1 MFGSV
6 RTTLSWPSGP
16 PTGTHQLVVCEGIH
30 MFNRVKRGRGLSA
43 IVAVGALSLT
53 LAACS
58 GSSEETTDAAATEET
73 AAESAAEATEE
84 VAEEAPAGA
93 VAVSL
98 ITKDSSNPFFVA
110 MQEGAKQAAGELGI
124 DLVVGSGKEEGDD
137 QGQIDL
143 IENAIAQ
150 GHAGIL
156 ITPMS
161 VNVNDAIKKARD
173 AGLYVIAL
181 DTPTDPPD
189 AVDIT
194 FATDNCK
201 AGEAIGQWTAG
212 KLNGEKAV
220 IARLVIFNDRMVS
233 VDYCRDN
240 GFLKGMGIDIKDL
253 TVMGDEDT
261 SGSYTTGAGG
271 EYEWVCLEATGANEE
286 GGRKGMENCLAKNP
300 DINVV
305 YTINEPTAFGAAVAL
320 EAAGKTVG
328 EDVYIVSVDGG
339 LAGVEAVKAGSIQA
353 TSQQYPLLMA
363 KLGAEAIKTIAE
375 GGAPPQNTSADGTFY
390 DTGVVLCTED
400 PQDTVTA
407 APQESAQYCID
418 NAWG

>member
-1 MFGSV
+1 M
-6 RTTLSWPSGP
+6 
-16 PTGTHQLVVCEGIH
+16 I
-30 MFNRVKRGRGLSA
+30 NRFSRGRAFAAVAA
-43 IVAVGALSLT
+43 IGVASVT

-58 GSSEETTDAAATEET
+58 SGSTSTESSAAP
-73 AAESAAEATEE
+73 AESAAAS
-84 VAEEAPAGA
+84 AAPAASEGAGGGA

-110 MQEGAKQAAGELGI
+110 MQEGAKQAAAQVGV
-124 DLVVGSGKEEGDD
+124 DLTVGSGQQEGDD
-137 QGQIDL
+137 AGQIAL

-150 GHAGIL
+150 GQAGIL

-189 AVDIT
+189 VVDIT
-194 FATDNCK
+194 FATDNCL
-201 AGEAIGQWTAG
+201 AGEAIGQWAAG

-253 TVMGDEDT
+253 TIMGDEET
-261 SGSYTTGAGG
+261 SGKYTTGAGG
-271 EYEWVCLEATGANEE
+271 DYEIVCLEATGANEE
-286 GGRKGMENCLAKNP
+286 GGKKGMETCLSKNP

-305 YTINEPTAFGAAVAL
+305 YTINEPTAFGAASAL
-320 EAAGKTVG
+320 KAAGKTIG
-328 EDVYIVSVDGG
+328 KDVYIVSVDGG
-339 LAGVEAVKAGSIQA
+339 LAGVEAVKAGEIQA
-353 TSQQYPLLMA
+353 TSQQYPLKMA
-363 KLGAEAIKTIAE
+363 ELGVKAIKTIAD
-375 GGAPPQNTSADGTFY
+375 GGAPPENTSANGQFY
-390 DTGVVLCTED
+390 DTGVTLCTDD
-400 PQDTVTA
+400 PQATVTA
-407 APQESAQYCID
+407 APQKDAQYCID